1 MRRILKT
8 LMTLNDTSSQRFYQ
22 FHMYLY
28 FSTITLNQLF
38 FNDTSISPKFSFKY
52 PSLPGYF
59 FLPAHARIFPWAGKN
74 KSGYR
79 DGEHTLML
87 ML

>member
-1 MRRILKT
+1 MT
-8 LMTLNDTSSQRFYQ
+8 PTLNDTFSRRFYQ

-38 FNDTSISPKFSFKY
+38 FNDTSISPKYSFKY

-59 FLPAHARIFPWAGKN
+59 FSLPTQEFFREQGKIKVGTETGN
-74 KSGYR
+74 TR
-79 DGEHTLML
+79 
-87 ML
+87 

>member
-1 MRRILKT
+1 MNLWRT
-8 LMTLNDTSSQRFYQ
+8 
-22 FHMYLY
+22 
-28 FSTITLNQLF
+28 F
-38 FNDTSISPKFSFKY
+38 FDDTSISPKYSLNY

-79 DGEHTLML
+79 DGKNEA
-87 ML
+87 

>member
-1 MRRILKT
+1 
-8 LMTLNDTSSQRFYQ
+8 MTPIFRRFYQ

-38 FNDTSISPKFSFKY
+38 FYDTSISPKFSFKY

-79 DGEHTLML
+79 DGEHTLIL